1 MTATTIMAG
10 IEINAIFLTP
20 KPLFSVEVEISS
32 FFLFVNIFTIS
43 NIMII
48 GITILDI
55 LFKINIFVVTIYISS
70 FLIIYFI
77 RLNYLYYTIHALF
90 NQVLFIIIKVLFSYL
105 KLLFCVKFFM
115 GDNMKENKENTLKV
129 IGQNIKQIRLL
140 KNLTQEE
147 LAEKLDKSI
156 NFISLIERGESG
168 ISISTIIDIC
178 NALQINSDEL
188 FNGLID
194 KQVVTDDEFITN
206 SLNMFNREDKKIVKG
221 LIEYII
227 NSKK

>member
-1 MTATTIMAG
+1 M
-10 IEINAIFLTP
+10 
-20 KPLFSVEVEISS
+20 
-32 FFLFVNIFTIS
+32 
-43 NIMII
+43 
-48 GITILDI
+48 
-55 LFKINIFVVTIYISS
+55 
-70 FLIIYFI
+70 
-77 RLNYLYYTIHALF
+77 
-90 NQVLFIIIKVLFSYL
+90 IIKVLLSYI
-105 KLLFCVKFFM
+105 KLLFCVKFLV
-115 GDNMKENKENTLKV
+115 GDNMKENKENTLQV
-129 IGQNIKQIRLL
+129 IGQNIKRIRLL
-140 KNLTQEE
+140 KNLTQEQ

-206 SLNMFNREDKKIVKG
+206 SLNMFNREDKKIVKA
-221 LIEYII
+221 IIDYII

>member
-1 MTATTIMAG
+1 MQNCICFSISFPHLLQNITTSPLLFY
-10 IEINAIFLTP
+10 IF
-20 KPLFSVEVEISS
+20 
-32 FFLFVNIFTIS
+32 
-43 NIMII
+43 
-48 GITILDI
+48 ILYHI
-55 LFKINIFVVTIYISS
+55 
-70 FLIIYFI
+70 
-77 RLNYLYYTIHALF
+77 YYTIPTLFIQALF
-90 NQVLFIIIKVLFSYL
+90 IFLKVLFSYI
-105 KLLFCVKFFM
+105 KPLFCVKFFI
-115 GDNMKENKENTLKV
+115 GDNMKENKENTLKI
-129 IGQNIKQIRLL
+129 IGQNIKRIRLL

-147 LAEKLDKSI
+147 LAEKLEKSI

-221 LIEYII
+221 LMEYIV

>member
-1 MTATTIMAG
+1 
-10 IEINAIFLTP
+10 
-20 KPLFSVEVEISS
+20 
-32 FFLFVNIFTIS
+32 
-43 NIMII
+43 
-48 GITILDI
+48 
-55 LFKINIFVVTIYISS
+55 
-70 FLIIYFI
+70 
-77 RLNYLYYTIHALF
+77 
-90 NQVLFIIIKVLFSYL
+90 
-105 KLLFCVKFFM
+105 
-115 GDNMKENKENTLKV
+115 MKGNKENTLKV

-194 KQVVTDDEFITN
+194 KQVVTDDAFITN
-206 SLNMFNREDKKIVKG
+206 SLNMFNREDKKIVKAV
-221 LIEYII
+221 IDYIVT
-227 NSKK
+227 SKK

>member
-1 MTATTIMAG
+1 MFCD
-10 IEINAIFLTP
+10 FLH
-20 KPLFSVEVEISS
+20 KK
-32 FFLFVNIFTIS
+32 
-43 NIMII
+43 
-48 GITILDI
+48 ILE
-55 LFKINIFVVTIYISS
+55 
-70 FLIIYFI
+70 
-77 RLNYLYYTIHALF
+77 F
-90 NQVLFIIIKVLFSYL
+90 NQVLFIFIKVLLSYL

-115 GDNMKENKENTLKV
+115 GDNMKENKENKENTLKV

>member
-1 MTATTIMAG
+1 
-10 IEINAIFLTP
+10 
-20 KPLFSVEVEISS
+20 
-32 FFLFVNIFTIS
+32 
-43 NIMII
+43 
-48 GITILDI
+48 
-55 LFKINIFVVTIYISS
+55 
-70 FLIIYFI
+70 
-77 RLNYLYYTIHALF
+77 
-90 NQVLFIIIKVLFSYL
+90 
-105 KLLFCVKFFM
+105 
-115 GDNMKENKENTLKV
+115 MKENKENTLKV
-129 IGQNIKQIRLL
+129 IGQNIKRIRLL

-168 ISISTIIDIC
+168 ISIATIIDIC

-206 SLNMFNREDKKIVKG
+206 SLNMFNREDKKIVKA
-221 LIEYII
+221 IIDYII

>member
-1 MTATTIMAG
+1 M
-10 IEINAIFLTP
+10 
-20 KPLFSVEVEISS
+20 
-32 FFLFVNIFTIS
+32 
-43 NIMII
+43 
-48 GITILDI
+48 
-55 LFKINIFVVTIYISS
+55 
-70 FLIIYFI
+70 
-77 RLNYLYYTIHALF
+77 YYTIDTLY
-90 NQVLFIIIKVLFSYL
+90 NQVLFIFIKVLFSYI
-105 KLLFCVKFFM
+105 KLSFCVKFSI
-115 GDNMKENKENTLKV
+115 GDNMKENRLKI
-129 IGQNIKQIRLL
+129 IGQNIKRIRLL

-194 KQVVTDDEFITN
+194 KQVVTDDEFITK

-221 LIEYII
+221 LMEYII

>member
-1 MTATTIMAG
+1 
-10 IEINAIFLTP
+10 
-20 KPLFSVEVEISS
+20 
-32 FFLFVNIFTIS
+32 
-43 NIMII
+43 
-48 GITILDI
+48 
-55 LFKINIFVVTIYISS
+55 
-70 FLIIYFI
+70 
-77 RLNYLYYTIHALF
+77 
-90 NQVLFIIIKVLFSYL
+90 
-105 KLLFCVKFFM
+105 M

-129 IGQNIKQIRLL
+129 IGQNIKRIRLL
-140 KNLTQEE
+140 KGLTQEQ

-156 NFISLIERGESG
+156 NFISIIERGESG
-168 ISISTIIDIC
+168 ISIPTIIDIC

-194 KQVVTDDEFITN
+194 KQVVTEDEFITN